1 MTRLFLLLPL
11 AVSAAWFVQR
21 YRDGSF
27 RRFRDRA
34 RSRAAVQPPSAQPPA
49 APAWVYTPEEYGM
62 LPDAELDTRLPGPD
76 PELTQ
81 ALAAAGVGDWR
92 PAAALL
98 AGSDPEW
105 RWRRL
110 GALAGNAAED
120 DGWLR
125 SWSAERPEDPAAALV
140 TAESTV
146 RLAWLLRGNLTAQ
159 STTEEQFVNFHQV
172 LGRAPA
178 AFAEAARLAPADP
191 APYIGL
197 IPVAKAEGWPH
208 DRMRALWAEITAR
221 APYHVGAHTEAL
233 QYWCAKWQGSHELMH
248 HFAETAAAGAPAG
261 SLLPMLRLV
270 AWYEELIERDA
281 DQRDYQQP
289 PITAAIDALLADVA
303 LAPPQ
308 HAALPAARHLLA
320 YFLRGQRRFIEAR
333 EQLRLV
339 DGWIGA
345 LPWAYATDRT
355 AFYAAVRK
363 QIVMAA
369 AHQESEARQQTA

>member
-1 MTRLFLLLPL
+1 MSRLFLFLPL
-11 AVSAAWFVQR
+11 AVAAVWFVRR

-27 RRFRDRA
+27 RRFRDQG
-34 RSRAAVQPPSAQPPA
+34 RAAAQPSPA
-49 APAWVYTPEEYGM
+49 EQPAPAWVYTPEEYGM
-62 LPDAELDTRLPGPD
+62 LPDAELDTQLPGPD
-76 PELTQ
+76 PQLTQ
-81 ALAAAGVGDWR
+81 ALSAADTGDWR

-110 GALAGNAAED
+110 VTLARKAAEE

-125 SWSAERPEDPAAALV
+125 SWSAALPGDPTAALV

-146 RLAWLLRGNLTAQ
+146 QLAWLLRGGKKAH
-159 STTEEQFVNFHQV
+159 STTQEQFVNFHQV

-197 IPVAKAEGWPH
+197 ISVAKAEGWPH

-221 APYHVGAHTEAL
+221 APYHVRAHTDAL

-248 HFAETAAAGAPAG
+248 SFAETAAANAPAG
-261 SLLPMLRLV
+261 SLLPMLRLI
-270 AWYEELIERDA
+270 AWYEEMIEQNA
-281 DQRDYQQP
+281 EQHDYRSPQL
-289 PITAAIDALLADVA
+289 TAAIDALLADTA
-303 LAPPQ
+303 LASPH
-308 HAALPAARHLLA
+308 HAALPAARHLLV
-320 YFLRGQRRFIEAR
+320 YFLRGQRRFLEAR

-345 LPWAYATDRT
+345 LPWGYATDRT
-355 AFYAAVRK
+355 AFYASVRK
-363 QIVMAA
+363 QIVLAA
-369 AHQESEARQQTA
+369 SHQEREAQQQAT